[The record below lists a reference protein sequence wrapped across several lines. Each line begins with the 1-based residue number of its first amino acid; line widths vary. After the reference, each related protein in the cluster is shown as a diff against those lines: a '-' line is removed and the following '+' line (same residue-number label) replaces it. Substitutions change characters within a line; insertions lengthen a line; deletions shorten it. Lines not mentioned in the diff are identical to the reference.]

1 MLTDRIADLLTRL
14 HNATQARHR
23 ELVLPS
29 SNLLKAIATV
39 LMKKRFIVAMEEM
52 ETKNKRGST
61 MKELR
66 IVLRTDREP
75 LEVKRVSKPG
85 QRIYVSHADIKRV
98 RSGYGIGIFS
108 TSKGVLSD
116 EEARKAKTGGEY
128 LCEIY

>member
-14 HNATQARHR
+14 HNASMARHR
-23 ELVLPS
+23 ELTLPS

-39 LMKKRFIVAMEEM
+39 LMKKRFIVAMEES
-52 ETKNKRGST
+52 TVKNKKGSELR
-61 MKELR
+61 ELR

-85 QRIYVSHADIKRV
+85 QRIYVSHDEIKRV
-98 RSGYGIGIFS
+98 RSGFGIGIFS
-108 TSKGVLSD
+108 TSKGILSD